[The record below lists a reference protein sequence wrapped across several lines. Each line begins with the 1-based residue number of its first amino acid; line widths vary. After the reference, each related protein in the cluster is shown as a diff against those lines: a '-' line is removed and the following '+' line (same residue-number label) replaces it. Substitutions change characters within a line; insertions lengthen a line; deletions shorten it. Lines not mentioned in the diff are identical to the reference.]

1 MRIHFFGG
9 ADVVTGSQHM
19 LEVGESRVLRDCGLF
34 QGRRDE
40 ANRLNRN
47 LPFRATDVTAMELSH
62 AHLDHCGNVPTLV
75 AQGFAGPIWATPPT
89 VDLVAI
95 MLRDSA
101 KIQEQDAAYL
111 NQKTN
116 RRGLPAVDPLYT
128 LADADRAISR
138 FRNHGYHQQLDIA
151 PGITMKPFEAGHI
164 LGSALSHYTLR
175 EGGRQVTVGFA
186 VDLGRKN
193 LPLINDPE
201 MLPPVD
207 VLVSESTYGDRLH
220 GPAIN
225 AAGQLAAIVKRTI
238 LRGGK
243 VLIPAF
249 ALERAQ
255 EIIYHLSS
263 LMLAGHIPKTTIY
276 VDSPMAEAITKVF
289 DRHDHVLDEG
299 YEKLRRDMGCLMCPE
314 WVRFVSSVEESKR
327 VTADAKPH
335 IVIAAS
341 GMCEH
346 GRILHHLKAGIANAL
361 NSVVIV
367 GFQAEYTLGR
377 RLVEGAPEV
386 RIFGDTF
393 ARRAEVAVLDA
404 FSAHADRNELL
415 DYFRSLRP
423 GKICLVHGETT
434 QRAALADAIRSE
446 GIAEVVLPKRGDALE
461 L

>member
-1 MRIHFFGG
+1 MRIHFLGG

-19 LEVGESRVLRDCGLF
+19 LEAGDSRVLRDCGLF
-34 QGRRDE
+34 QGRREE

-47 LPFRATDVTAMELSH
+47 LPFHAADVTAMELSH
-62 AHLDHCGNVPTLV
+62 AHLDHCGNIPTLV

-111 NQKTN
+111 NQKSN
-116 RRGLPAVDPLYT
+116 RRGMPAVDPLYT

-138 FRNHGYHQQLDIA
+138 FRNHGYHQKLEIA
-151 PGITMKPFEAGHI
+151 PGITMTPYEAGHI

-175 EGGRQVTVGFA
+175 EGGRETTVGFT

-193 LPLINDPE
+193 LPLIKDPE

-207 VLVSESTYGDRLH
+207 LLVSESTYGDRLH
-220 GPAIN
+220 GPAID
-225 AAGQLAAIVKRTI
+225 AAEQLAAIVAKTI
-238 LRGGK
+238 KRGGK

-255 EIIYHLSS
+255 EIIFHLSS
-263 LMLAGHIPKTTIY
+263 LMVDGRIPRCKIY

-289 DRHDHVLDEG
+289 DRHDHVLDQD
-299 YEKLRRDMGCLMCPE
+299 YDKVRRDMGCLMCPE
-314 WVRFVSSVEESKR
+314 WVHFISTVEESKR
-327 VTADAKPH
+327 VTADAGAH

-346 GRILHHLKAGIANAL
+346 GRILHHLKAGISNPL

-377 RLVEGAPEV
+377 RLVENAPEV

-404 FSAHADRNELL
+404 FSAHADRDELL
-415 DYFRSLRP
+415 AYFRALRP
-423 GKICLVHGETT
+423 KKICLVHGETT
-434 QRAALADAIRSE
+434 QRAALADAIRTE
-446 GIAEVVLPKRGDALE
+446 GIAEVVLPKRGDKLE